1 MKRLSLKAKLTIVYT
16 FFMILVI
23 CAALGILF
31 SLSSREVLTSTQ
43 NRLETRVQESVED
56 IESDD
61 GEIDVDTDF
70 YSIENSIYLAVYDES
85 GYFLYGK
92 VPYGFDEQ
100 PEFSDGNLRKIRE
113 GRQEWYVYDISYRPE
128 AGINVFIRGVTSVTD
143 AEESFHIT
151 LRFAAVILPLLT
163 AAMAFIGYRF
173 TRRTL
178 LPVKKITAT
187 VQDIRADAD
196 LSRRV
201 ELTKAQ
207 ENTRDEIYYLA
218 HTFDGMLGQLED
230 VFKREKQFTSDV
242 SHELRTPVSVIL
254 AQCEECLA
262 DKNMSEKNREQIR
275 LIEKK
280 AREMASMISNLLLL
294 SRADEGR
301 QKLNKERLNI
311 SELTEMTVEEQQ
323 MLAKEKGRGVKV
335 FADLSP
341 DIYGEVDESFYIRLL
356 VNLISNAVSYSKE
369 NGTVKVTLKQEGKEI
384 IGVVEDDGIG
394 ISKEDL
400 PHIWERFY
408 RADTSRTD
416 STHSGLGLSMVK
428 WIAEAHGGN
437 VEVQSRLG
445 EGSRFT
451 FRLPVRR
458 KTFSQRPVSAR

>member
-56 IESDD
+56 IESDH

-128 AGINVFIRGVTSVTD
+128 AGTNIFIRGVTSVTD

-163 AAMAFIGYRF
+163 AVMAFIGYRF

-335 FADLSP
+335 FADISP

-369 NGTVKVTLKQEGKEI
+369 NGTVKVTLKQEQKEI

-394 ISKEDL
+394 ISEEDL

-445 EGSRFT
+445 EGSRFI

-458 KTFSQRPVSAR
+458 ETFSQRPVSAR